1 MYSRGISTC
10 DTFAMRPRQAT
21 PLREVKEEYM
31 TTVAEATQ
39 TVTTE
44 YNGWCNRETWIVNLW
59 MTGDQGYYEQLCEI
73 ISSHDNLDGQ
83 AEALEDW
90 IRFEYDGEYSSIWA
104 DLINNSLAE
113 VDWYAIVKMNQE

>member
-1 MYSRGISTC
+1 
-10 DTFAMRPRQAT
+10 MRPRAAT
-21 PLREVKEEYM
+21 SLRKVKEEDM
-31 TTVAEATQ
+31 TSVALESS

-44 YNGWCNRETWIVNLW
+44 YNGWSNRETWIVNLW

-73 ISSHDNLDGQ
+73 ISSHDSLDDQ

-113 VDWYAIVKMNQE
+113 VSWYEIVEKNQE

>member
-1 MYSRGISTC
+1 MN
-10 DTFAMRPRQAT
+10 
-21 PLREVKEEYM
+21 
-31 TTVAEATQ
+31 VAEATQ
-39 TVTTE
+39 TVTAE

-59 MTGDQGYYEQLCEI
+59 MTGDQRYYEQLCQI
-73 ISSHDNLDGQ
+73 TSSYSGLNDQ

-113 VDWYAIVKMNQE
+113 VDWYEIVEKNQE

>member
-1 MYSRGISTC
+1 
-10 DTFAMRPRQAT
+10 
-21 PLREVKEEYM
+21 M
-31 TTVAEATQ
+31 TSVAQVSQ

-44 YNGWCNRETWIVNLW
+44 YNGWTNRETWLTNLW
-59 MTGDQGYYEQLCEI
+59 LNIDMGSYEQLQEICRKDCEVWEK
-73 ISSHDNLDGQ
+73 

-113 VDWYAIVKMNQE
+113 VDWYEIVERNQE